1 MTTESRTARLMAM
14 ADALVAANADFH
26 KVLGPGAGDHATNAF
41 MAALRTRAVAELGED
56 YSEKR
61 LCGETAQAVDF
72 YIPTEETI
80 IEVAL
85 GLQNPASEF
94 EKDVLKAII
103 AQESGSPV
111 SRLIFIARPGG
122 ARKCQQ
128 PGRAGDIKWAQAKH
142 GLQIEVHDLPG
153 EPRPRRVRRR
163 KPRDAD

>member
-1 MTTESRTARLMAM
+1 MATESLYARLMAM
-14 ADALVAANADFH
+14 ADALVASNADFH

-41 MAALRTRAVAELGED
+41 MTALRARATSELGED

-61 LCGETAQAVDF
+61 ICGDTAQAVDF
-72 YIPTEETI
+72 YIPAEKTI

-103 AQESGSPV
+103 AQECGAPV

-122 ARKCQQ
+122 AKKCQQ
-128 PGRAGDIKWAQAKH
+128 PGRAGIVKWAQAKH
-142 GLQIEVHDLPG
+142 GLQIDVHELPG
-153 EPRPRRVRRR
+153 QARPPRIRRR
-163 KPRDAD
+163 KPRGAG

>member
-1 MTTESRTARLMAM
+1 MTSGSLSTRLMAL
-14 ADALVAANADFH
+14 ADALVAANANFH
-26 KVLGPGAGDHATNAF
+26 KVLGPGAGDRATNTF
-41 MAALRTRAVAELGED
+41 MRTLRARATSELGED

-61 LCGETAQAVDF
+61 LCGDTAQAVDF
-72 YIPTEETI
+72 YIPKEKTI

-103 AQESGSPV
+103 AQKSGSPV

-122 ARKCQQ
+122 AKKCQQ
-128 PGRAGDIKWAQAKH
+128 PGRAGVIRWAHAKH
-142 GLQIEVHDLPG
+142 GLQIEVHELPG

-163 KPRDAD
+163 KPRGAG